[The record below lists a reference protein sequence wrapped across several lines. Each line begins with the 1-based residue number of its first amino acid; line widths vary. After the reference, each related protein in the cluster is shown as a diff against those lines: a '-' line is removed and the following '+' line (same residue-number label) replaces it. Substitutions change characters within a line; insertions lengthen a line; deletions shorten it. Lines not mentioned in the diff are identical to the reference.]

1 MNTELDFSR
10 IILYILLI
18 ALAALFLIPV
28 YGMVI
33 TSFRSIDGIMQH
45 GVWSVPRDVSL
56 QAFSK
61 AWSDAGLHR
70 TIPNTFIITIPAVF
84 GSIFVSALG
93 AYALARLRFRG
104 SFFLFVFLIAG
115 LFFPPQVA
123 LFPLFKLFSNLTL
136 YDTYLA
142 QILTHIAW
150 GIPVCTMVLRN
161 FFSSIP
167 YSIQEQARIDGCSH
181 VRIFFQIILPLSK
194 PALSALTILQ
204 FTWIWNKF
212 LWGLVLSDQR
222 ATPVMVSL
230 NNLQGRYQIQ
240 WNVQAAGTLLAS
252 LPVII
257 VFFAFQRYFIKGLL
271 MGSTK

>member
-1 MNTELDFSR
+1 MEYCKFLEDYRLFSQGNETPELMHLWCGLLTLAGAAEKR
-10 IILYILLI
+10 IWLDQEYFNLYLNLYILLI

-194 PALSALTILQ
+194 STSSLLVGL
-204 FTWIWNKF
+204 
-212 LWGLVLSDQR
+212 LVL
-222 ATPVMVSL
+222 
-230 NNLQGRYQIQ
+230 
-240 WNVQAAGTLLAS
+240 
-252 LPVII
+252 
-257 VFFAFQRYFIKGLL
+257 
-271 MGSTK
+271 